1 MRRIIAII
9 PGTTG
14 HICIRDG
21 NAILSVIRMPSTSE
35 ELSEVVRQA
44 AHSARMDGKDLHAYI
59 EKPGNPIRTLAQKM
73 FSCWRSLGRAE
84 QAMSDFGI
92 RTTFVSANAW
102 QKEIGMDVPMG
113 SSQNEC
119 RNLMKSRVMA
129 LFPDVEATHM
139 NSRAILLSEY
149 AYHTEETLSRSSPAQ
164 SGHE

>member
-14 HICIRDG
+14 HICVRDG
-21 NAILSVIRMPSTSE
+21 NAILSIIRMPSTCE
-35 ELSEVVRQA
+35 ELSEVVRKA
-44 AHSARMDGKDLHAYI
+44 AQSAHVEGKELHAYI
-59 EKPGNPIRTLAQKM
+59 EQPGNPIRTLAQKM
-73 FSCWRSLGRAE
+73 FSSWRSLGRVE
-84 QAMSDFGI
+84 QAMADFGI
-92 RTTFVSANAW
+92 MTTFVSANAW
-102 QKEIGMDVPMG
+102 QREIGLDVPRG
-113 SSQNEC
+113 SSQNEY

-149 AYHTEETLSRSSPAQ
+149 AYKTEEILSRSPPAQ